1 VGKVGARNAH
11 VAHGGGGGG
20 GLKMQTSAR
29 ASTPPASDDQEQP
42 SELTEN
48 SEFSLGDGS
57 ATVSYTSHGNKP
69 QRPPAPLHAHTQPL
83 SLARAASTAG
93 TRRERAGG
101 CLGVPAAGSP
111 ESEAIEA
118 LDALASTTSG
128 SLSMKVH
135 EDSSQLRQVHAALN
149 LRKLRDSVVIRRTAA
164 KLKQANGEPNSREE
178 SASGI
183 PLLPA
188 FSVCLSIL
196 QCPFGLL
203 QDNSDLAF
211 ECPSDPRAALRPAA
225 LFAQETVGRRQD
237 SHAVAG
243 KGGLLSA
250 ALLSASHRSS
260 PLHANPMHYGE
271 DCAASKP
278 GRSHESKP
286 PRSDESSLHTQS
298 DDFSPTG
305 HKCSLVCVCFDEIS
319 CICFDIISLSCMF
332 KPLLKSFLTCSRDD
346 LIRIPDTHRHSLD
359 MWCDVL

>member
-1 VGKVGARNAH
+1 MGKVGARNAD
-11 VAHGGGGGG
+11 VAHGDGGGG

-29 ASTPPASDDQEQP
+29 ASTAPASDDQEQP

-93 TRRERAGG
+93 TRREGVGG
-101 CLGVPAAGSP
+101 CLGVAARGSP
-111 ESEAIEA
+111 ESEAIDA

-135 EDSSQLRQVHAALN
+135 EDSSQLRQVHAAVN

-178 SASGI
+178 SASGN
-183 PLLPA
+183 PLLP
-188 FSVCLSIL
+188 FFIVCLCIL
-196 QCPFGLL
+196 QCPFGML
-203 QDNSDLAF
+203 QDNFDVAF

-225 LFAQETVGRRQD
+225 LFAQETLGRRQD
-237 SHAVAG
+237 SLAGAG
-243 KGGLLSA
+243 KGGLLSDG
-250 ALLSASHRSS
+250 LLSASHRSS

-271 DCAASKP
+271 DCGASKP

-298 DDFSPTG
+298 DDLSPTG

>member
-1 VGKVGARNAH
+1 MGKFGARNAD
-11 VAHGGGGGG
+11 VAHGGGGAG
-20 GLKMQTSAR
+20 GLKMHTSAG
-29 ASTPPASDDQEQP
+29 ASTAPASDDQEQP

-83 SLARAASTAG
+83 LLARAASTAG
-93 TRRERAGG
+93 TRREGAGG
-101 CLGVPAAGSP
+101 CLGEAAGGSP

-164 KLKQANGEPNSREE
+164 KLKQANDEPNSREE
-178 SASGI
+178 SASGN

-188 FSVCLSIL
+188 FNVCLSIL

-203 QDNSDLAF
+203 QDNADLAF
-211 ECPSDPRAALRPAA
+211 ECRSDPRAALRPAA
-225 LFAQETVGRRQD
+225 LFAQETLGRRQD
-237 SHAVAG
+237 SHAGAG

-250 ALLSASHRSS
+250 SHRSS
-260 PLHANPMHYGE
+260 SLHANPMHYGE
-271 DCAASKP
+271 DCGASKH

-298 DDFSPTG
+298 DDLSPTG
-305 HKCSLVCVCFDEIS
+305 HKCSLVYVCFDEIS
-319 CICFDIISLSCMF
+319 CLCFDEISSATRYHQ
-332 KPLLKSFLTCSRDD
+332 PFL
-346 LIRIPDTHRHSLD
+346 H
-359 MWCDVL
+359 V

>member
-1 VGKVGARNAH
+1 MGKVGARNAD
-11 VAHGGGGGG
+11 VGHGGSGGG
-20 GLKMQTSAR
+20 GLKMHTSAP
-29 ASTPPASDDQEQP
+29 ASTAPASDDQEQP

-57 ATVSYTSHGNKP
+57 ATVSYTSHGNTA

-93 TRRERAGG
+93 TRREGAGG
-101 CLGVPAAGSP
+101 CLGVPAGGSP

-183 PLLPA
+183 LL
-188 FSVCLSIL
+188 FFNVCLSIL

-203 QDNSDLAF
+203 QNNFDLAF

-225 LFAQETVGRRQD
+225 LFAQETLGRRQD
-237 SHAVAG
+237 SHAGAG

-260 PLHANPMHYGE
+260 PLHAKPMHYGE
-271 DCAASKP
+271 DCGASKH

-286 PRSDESSLHTQS
+286 QRSDESSLHTQS
-298 DDFSPTG
+298 DDLSPTG
-305 HKCSLVCVCFDEIS
+305 HKCSLVCMFS
-319 CICFDIISLSCMF
+319 CDIMYMF
-332 KPLLKSFLTCSRDD
+332 
-346 LIRIPDTHRHSLD
+346 
-359 MWCDVL
+359 